1 MMENVYLTMQSRDHW
16 RVINSLWAAIRL
28 KNFLPQKVYLFGD
41 DENMELAEK
50 ISLVLKEYGSRGE
63 VRQVSVNIE
72 NFVDVTNS
80 MMEIIKEEKRFRNRI
95 AVDISGGRRTS
106 VAGALLSAW
115 NEEVHHAFYL
125 YVDDE
130 NAEEGVM
137 SASGPYMLIPIS
149 HQRIHDIIEE
159 GEDAW

>member
-1 MMENVYLTMQSRDHW
+1 MMENVYLTMYNRDHW

-28 KNFLPQKVYLFGD
+28 KIFLPQKVYVFGD
-41 DENMELAEK
+41 AEDMELSEK

-63 VRQVSVNIE
+63 VQQVIVDLES
-72 NFVDVTNS
+72 FVDVTNA
-80 MMEIIKEEKRFRNRI
+80 MMEVLNEEKRFKNRI

-125 YVDDE
+125 YVDDG
-130 NAEEGVM
+130 NAQEGEM
-137 SASGPYMLIPIS
+137 SQSGPYMLIPIS

-159 GEDAW
+159 GENAW

>member
-1 MMENVYLTMQSRDHW
+1 MENIYLTMHSPDHW

-28 KNFLPQKVYLFGD
+28 KNFLPQKVYIFGNRGD
-41 DENMELAEK
+41 MELSEK
-50 ISLVLKEYGSRGE
+50 ISVVLREYGSRGE
-63 VRQVSVNIE
+63 IQQVNIDLE
-72 NFVDVTNS
+72 NFVDVTNA
-80 MMEIIKEEKRFRNRI
+80 MMEIFKEEKKFRNRI

-125 YVDDE
+125 YVDDG
-130 NAEEGVM
+130 NAEEGQM
-137 SASGPYMLIPIS
+137 TLSGPYMLIPIS

-159 GEDAW
+159 GENAW

>member
-1 MMENVYLTMQSRDHW
+1 MENVYLTMYSRDHW

-28 KNFLPQKVYLFGD
+28 KNFLPQKVYIFAS
-41 DENMELAEK
+41 DEDMELSEK
-50 ISLVLKEYGSRGE
+50 VSLVLREYGSRGE
-63 VRQVSVNIE
+63 VQIVTVDLE
-72 NFVDVTNS
+72 NFVDVTNA
-80 MMEIIKEEKRFRNRI
+80 MMEIVKGEKRFRNRI

-125 YVDDE
+125 YVDDG
-130 NAEEGVM
+130 NVEEGQM
-137 SASGPYMLIPIS
+137 SQSGPYMFIPIS

>member
-1 MMENVYLTMQSRDHW
+1 MMENVYLTMHSRDHW

-28 KNFLPQKVYLFGD
+28 KNFLPQKVYLFTEQED
-41 DENMELAEK
+41 MELSEK
-50 ISLVLKEYGSRGE
+50 ISLVLMEYGSRGE
-63 VRQVSVNIE
+63 VQQVVVDLE

-80 MMEIIKEEKRFRNRI
+80 MMEVLREEKRFRNRI

-130 NAEEGVM
+130 NAEEGQM
-137 SASGPYMLIPIS
+137 THSGPYMLIPIS

>member
-1 MMENVYLTMQSRDHW
+1 MMENVYMTMYSPNHW
-16 RVINSLWAAIRL
+16 RVINSMWAAIRL
-28 KNFLPQKVYLFGD
+28 KNFLPQKVYIFGD
-41 DENMELAEK
+41 QKDAELSEK
-50 ISLVLKEYGSRGE
+50 ISVVLKEYGSRGE
-63 VRQVSVNIE
+63 IQRVNIDLE
-72 NFVDVTNS
+72 NFVDVTNA
-80 MMEIIKEEKRFRNRI
+80 MMEILKEEKRFRNRV

-125 YVDDE
+125 YTDDKY
-130 NAEEGVM
+130 AEEGLM
-137 SASGPYMLIPIS
+137 SVNGPYMLIPIS